1 MTYGLKLWDAAGNV
15 VLDTSTV
22 TARLIDTFDA
32 AAGVSDSRSDARY
45 AGAMVFASAKNAV
58 FFHMGPHRVTLS
70 GTTVYYTAQDSLTE
84 SRIFVVA
91 KS

>member
-1 MTYGLKLWDAAGNV
+1 MSMGLKLWDAAGNV
-15 VLDTSTV
+15 LLDTSTV
-22 TARLIDTFDA
+22 TARLLDVFDV

-58 FFHMGPHRVTLS
+58 FFHMGPHHVVLAGSTVT
-70 GTTVYYTAQDSLTE
+70 YTAQDSLTA
-84 SRIFVVA
+84 SRIYVVA